1 MRISYRTKS
10 YCIAVGFSHRLV
22 TKIATQKIVLRL
34 VFQCDSFGRVDF
46 YCIVPAEVPSQTC
59 GFATKPRQGV
69 ATFRKFL
76 LRKGLILTVSW

>member
-46 YCIVPAEVPSQTC
+46 YCIVPA
-59 GFATKPRQGV
+59 
-69 ATFRKFL
+69 
-76 LRKGLILTVSW
+76 